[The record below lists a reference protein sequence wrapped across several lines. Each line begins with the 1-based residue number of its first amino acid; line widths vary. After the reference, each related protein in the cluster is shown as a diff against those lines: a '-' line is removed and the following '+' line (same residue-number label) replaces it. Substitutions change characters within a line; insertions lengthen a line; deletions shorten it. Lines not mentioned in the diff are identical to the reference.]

1 VTLSHQEIFQRYIY
15 AGAITRNPPAVAAL
29 FTEDGVYEAPLESLR
44 LEGREAIE
52 SGVVAIQQRP
62 DPEGTMNTTASRS
75 TLHETAD
82 PDVFIVEMDIVFD
95 QGDASVTVPLV
106 QIFRV
111 QGEQIRSLRDYFKA

>member
-15 AGAITRNPPAVAAL
+15 AGAITRNPSAVAAL

-44 LEGREAIE
+44 LAGREAIE
-52 SGVVAIQQRP
+52 SGVAAIQQRP
-62 DPEGTMNTTASRS
+62 DPEGTMNTAASRS

-82 PDVFIVEMDIVFD
+82 PDVFVVELDIVFD
-95 QGDASVTVPLV
+95 QGDESVTVPLV